1 MVCLALSESYSFT
14 ADVESHT
21 EFCSVYWG
29 PAMVSSCFPMVSCY
43 LLRASSKIDKEDEP
57 LLPFATWHQCSGKL
71 RPEVEE
77 QTKKGAKEA
86 KAKAKAE

>member
-1 MVCLALSESYSFT
+1 
-14 ADVESHT
+14 
-21 EFCSVYWG
+21 
-29 PAMVSSCFPMVSCY
+29 MVSCY